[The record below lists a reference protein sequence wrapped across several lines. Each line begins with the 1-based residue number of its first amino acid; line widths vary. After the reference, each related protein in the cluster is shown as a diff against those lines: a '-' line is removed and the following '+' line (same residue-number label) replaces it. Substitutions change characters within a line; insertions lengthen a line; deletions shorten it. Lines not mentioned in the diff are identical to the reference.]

1 MGFGSTPFPG
11 ATCDATDGIS
21 AYCERIF
28 QSGWVRTMTLEDRR
42 DPPTFASKGADR
54 WTRRNVER
62 NGADAWASLTN
73 IEVDV
78 FLGRSPGFIVLRRA
92 KSLSADTMYQ
102 IGSCRTIL
110 DPQLECTTIAIIPL
124 AYHLYIAVSFD
135 EIVIH

>member
-1 MGFGSTPFPG
+1 
-11 ATCDATDGIS
+11 
-21 AYCERIF
+21 
-28 QSGWVRTMTLEDRR
+28 MTLEDRR

-110 DPQLECTTIAIIPL
+110 DPQLECTTIAIMPL